1 MPRDHVRII
10 IMRSLKLS
18 KTYILLSIALA
29 INGLVVSPFGSIL
42 ARGSSLLENLD
53 SQISL
58 PMISIPILAIST
70 MTLTIPVILLFVYD
84 KNNGVLER
92 FLSLGLNQADI
103 YKRYLKASLW
113 LALTFLPI
121 IIILYVAIGSAVG
134 IDLTLLL
141 KASGV
146 LVLLALSVVTLL
158 AMSMMAFSSL
168 QKQRVG
174 ANQPLGLGIGGL
186 VVIPYYII
194 PIVFPRDAIFIEL
207 GVALVIGAV
216 SIALLILSSKLIS
229 REKLLP

>member
-1 MPRDHVRII
+1 
-10 IMRSLKLS
+10 
-18 KTYILLSIALA
+18 
-29 INGLVVSPFGSIL
+29 
-42 ARGSSLLENLD
+42 
-53 SQISL
+53 
-58 PMISIPILAIST
+58 